1 MKCLY
6 CQQLIVLKL
15 TWRTLFL
22 PERKPLCRTCEESLV
37 IIKGSRCFICSRPS
51 ERNKCEDCLWWEQ
64 LSERDTIQFNYS
76 VYHYN
81 NFMKEIISKWKYR
94 GDSSLG
100 YIFRHVFAATFRK
113 LRSSLPQDIVA
124 VPIPL
129 NEQRQLERGFNQAA
143 MLAGFLP
150 IQTMEIL
157 ERSTSEKQS
166 KKTRNE
172 RIQSV
177 NPFIVEKAINKPVI
191 LVDDIYTTGTT
202 LRHAGKVL
210 LEQGCPFVC
219 ALTLIRG

>member
-1 MKCLY
+1 M
-6 CQQLIVLKL
+6 
-15 TWRTLFL
+15 
-22 PERKPLCRTCEESLV
+22 
-37 IIKGSRCFICSRPS
+37 
-51 ERNKCEDCLWWEQ
+51 
-64 LSERDTIQFNYS
+64 SERDTIQFNYS

-100 YIFRHVFAATFRK
+100 YIFGHVFAATFRK
-113 LRSSLPQDIVA
+113 LRSTLPQDIVA

>member
-6 CQQLIVLKL
+6 CQQLIVLEL
-15 TWRTLFL
+15 TWKTLIL
-22 PERKPLCRTCEESLV
+22 PERKPLCSTCEESLI
-37 IIKGSRCFICSRPS
+37 IIKGSRCLICSRPS
-51 ERNKCEDCLWWEQ
+51 ERNKCKDCLWWEH
-64 LSERDTIQFNYS
+64 LPERDTIQFNYS

-81 NFMKEIISKWKYR
+81 NFMKEIISRWKYR
-94 GDSSLG
+94 GDGALG
-100 YIFRHVFAATFRK
+100 YIFQNVFAANFGK
-113 LRSSLPQDIVA
+113 IRSSLPKNIVA

-129 NEQRQLERGFNQAA
+129 SEPRQLERGFNQAA
-143 MLAGFLP
+143 MLAKFLP
-150 IQTMEIL
+150 VRSMEIL